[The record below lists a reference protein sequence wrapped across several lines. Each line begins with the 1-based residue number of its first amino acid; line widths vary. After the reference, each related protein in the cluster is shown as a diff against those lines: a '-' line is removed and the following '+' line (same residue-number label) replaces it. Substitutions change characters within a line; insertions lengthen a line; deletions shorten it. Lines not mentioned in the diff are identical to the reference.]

1 MFILLDISFKQL
13 YNALNTIRKGV
24 DFMLLKDVIA
34 KYRSEHNLS
43 QRAFAAKCGVT
54 NGYMSM
60 IENGKNPS
68 TGKPIVPSF
77 SKLKQIANGMDI
89 SVHQL
94 IQISDDMEIDI
105 SSENDTKP
113 DSDKTFIEAL
123 AEHYGLT
130 ALECDIIQAF
140 LDMEPD
146 QQKVFLDMA
155 RSLRK

>member
-1 MFILLDISFKQL
+1 
-13 YNALNTIRKGV
+13 
-24 DFMLLKDVIA
+24 MLLKDVIA
-34 KYRSEHNLS
+34 KYRSAHNLS

-105 SSENDTKP
+105 SGEGEMKSE
-113 DSDKTFIEAL
+113 SDKSLMDAL
-123 AEHYGLT
+123 AESYGLT
-130 ALECDIIQAF
+130 ALERDIIQAF

-146 QQKVFLDMA
+146 QQKVFLEMA